1 MIKVNGRDIEW
12 EKDLT
17 VDLLLKRR
25 EYAFPLMI
33 VKINGS
39 FISREE
45 YKDTLV
51 MDNDNVQVVHT
62 IAGG

>member
-12 EKDLT
+12 GKDLT
-17 VDLLLKRR
+17 VDLLLKRC

-39 FISREE
+39 FIPREE

-51 MDNDNVQVVHT
+51 MDNDNVQVVHM
-62 IAGG
+62 